1 VSADPVGDAA
11 VDLGGCDGCA
21 LTCAV
26 TCATGDEDRSREA
39 RQVLIGSG
47 VAIVLL
53 SVGPALV
60 ARQPVVG
67 ALGLLTATLAAVAA
81 VLAGVA
87 LRVGRPRGDGA
98 ARLAFRL
105 LPVGLVGMLSTW
117 VGVALARVL

>member
-21 LTCAV
+21 LACAV
-26 TCATGDEDRSREA
+26 TCATGDEDRTREA

-60 ARQPVVG
+60 AGQPVVG

-87 LRVGRPRGDGA
+87 LRVGRPRDDGA